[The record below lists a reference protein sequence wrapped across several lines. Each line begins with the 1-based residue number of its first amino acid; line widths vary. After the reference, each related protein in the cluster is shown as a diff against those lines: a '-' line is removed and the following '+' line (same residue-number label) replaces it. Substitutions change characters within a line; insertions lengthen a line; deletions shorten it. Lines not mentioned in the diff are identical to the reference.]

1 MNVIY
6 TVRTEQLKGENFI
19 ISSTCVH
26 SRLDQTHVK
35 TKHLWLTS
43 SGLAVETRAQV
54 GRGQE
59 LLGYGGEATKD
70 GGGAL

>member
-6 TVRTEQLKGENFI
+6 TVRTEQLIGE
-19 ISSTCVH
+19 TCIH

-59 LLGYGGEATKD
+59 LLGYGGGATKE